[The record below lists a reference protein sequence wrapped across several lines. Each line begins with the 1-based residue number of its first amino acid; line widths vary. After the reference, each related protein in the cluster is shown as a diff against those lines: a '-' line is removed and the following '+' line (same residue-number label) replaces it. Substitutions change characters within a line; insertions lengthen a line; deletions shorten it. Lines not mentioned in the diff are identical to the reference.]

1 MKLSCVSEFYNITIA
16 YKIDEGYEYK
26 LDLK

>member
-1 MKLSCVSEFYNITIA
+1 MILSCVSEFYNIIIA

-26 LDLK
+26 LELK